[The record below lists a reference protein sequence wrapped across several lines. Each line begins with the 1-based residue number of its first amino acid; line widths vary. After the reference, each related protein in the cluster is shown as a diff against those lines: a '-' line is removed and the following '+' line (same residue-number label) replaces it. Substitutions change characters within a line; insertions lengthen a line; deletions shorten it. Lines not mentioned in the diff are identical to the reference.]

1 MEKKI
6 ARGKTNYTFTV
17 NANPQA
23 INNLMHNFLKANG
36 YNIANQDGITYFQYF
51 DVIWGNR
58 FLEYYIQGNQITIL
72 AYIGTFKKPTLLDDS
87 FVGMAAKQDYKN
99 KLLPLFEELKKLNN
113 NEGIYTQ
120 QTTEQ
125 VTFAN
130 VNTQETTNGQV
141 NQFADN
147 VNKRN
152 EGMAIAGFVM
162 SIVGLLL
169 SCFGVT
175 FGVIIILLE
184 IYFAIM
190 GLKTSKKGF
199 SIATFVISGV
209 TLLILI
215 AQIVLAVLFG

>member
-1 MEKKI
+1 M
-6 ARGKTNYTFTV
+6 ARGKSNYTFTV

>member
-1 MEKKI
+1 M

-36 YNIANQDGITYFQYF
+36 YTIANQDGITYFQYF

-113 NEGIYTQ
+113 NEGFYEQ
-120 QTTEQ
+120 QTPEQ
-125 VTFAN
+125 ITYEN
-130 VNTQETTNGQV
+130 VNTAETTNGQV
-141 NQFADN
+141 NQFADS

-152 EGMAIAGFVM
+152 EGMAIAGFVI

-169 SCFGVT
+169 SCFGIT
-175 FGVIIILLE
+175 FGVLILALE

-199 SIATFVISGV
+199 SIATFVLSGLSFLV
-209 TLLILI
+209 LI
-215 AQIVLAVLFG
+215 AQIVFVVLFG

>member
-1 MEKKI
+1 M
-6 ARGKTNYTFTV
+6 ARGKSNFTFTV

-36 YNIANQDGITYFQYF
+36 YNIANQDGITYFQYY
-51 DVIWGNR
+51 DMIWGNR

-87 FVGMAAKQDYKN
+87 FVGIAAKQDYKN

-113 NEGIYTQ
+113 NEGIYEQ
-120 QTTEQ
+120 QTPEQ
-125 VTFAN
+125 VSFAN

-162 SIVGLLL
+162 SIIGLLL

-215 AQIVLAVLFG
+215 AQIILVVLFG

>member
-1 MEKKI
+1 MISK
-6 ARGKTNYTFTV
+6 
-17 NANPQA
+17 
-23 INNLMHNFLKANG
+23 
-36 YNIANQDGITYFQYF
+36 
-51 DVIWGNR
+51 
-58 FLEYYIQGNQITIL
+58 
-72 AYIGTFKKPTLLDDS
+72 
-87 FVGMAAKQDYKN
+87 
-99 KLLPLFEELKKLNN
+99 ELKKLNN

-169 SCFGVT
+169 SCVGVT

>member
-1 MEKKI
+1 M
-6 ARGKTNYTFTV
+6 ARGKSNFTFVV

-36 YNIANQDGITYFQYF
+36 YNIANQDGITYFQYY
-51 DVIWGNR
+51 DMIWGNR

-162 SIVGLLL
+162 SIIGLLL

-215 AQIVLAVLFG
+215 AQIVLVVLFG